1 MSELPEH
8 IRLLGRSAAYARGAS
23 LFQAEEEARSF
34 FYILAGE
41 IRVFKMDDQGRE
53 LEVTRLGPGD
63 FVGEAFALIHG
74 RFPFFAQASRDSK
87 ALVFGAEAAEKA
99 IAASPET
106 ARFFVRL
113 LARKC
118 VQLSGRVESLGM
130 KTVRQRLAGYLLAG
144 CGGGGPCAIALPM
157 KKGDLAKALGTVGE
171 TLSRSLRQMQEEG
184 LIRVEGRTIRVVDC
198 VGLRREAGA

>member
-1 MSELPEH
+1 MSDLPEYV
-8 IRLLGRSAAYARGAS
+8 RRLGRPSAFARGAF
-23 LFQAEEEARSF
+23 LFQAEEEARH
-34 FYILAGE
+34 FYYVLSGE
-41 IRVFKMDDQGRE
+41 IRIFKMDDQGRE
-53 LEVTRLGPGD
+53 LEVTRLGAGD

-74 RFPFFAQASRDSK
+74 RFPFFGQVSRDAK

-99 IAASPET
+99 IAGVPET

-157 KKGDLAKALGTVGE
+157 KKGELAKALGTVGE
-171 TLSRSLRQMQEEG
+171 TLSRSLRQMQKEG